1 MNSCTGFGVYIY
13 IVSVMNG
20 SFELPESEIQLQLT
34 SNERPFVISKSL
46 EVPPIPASDG
56 VSSLT
61 HGLSIDLHV

>member
-1 MNSCTGFGVYIY
+1 
-13 IVSVMNG
+13 MNG